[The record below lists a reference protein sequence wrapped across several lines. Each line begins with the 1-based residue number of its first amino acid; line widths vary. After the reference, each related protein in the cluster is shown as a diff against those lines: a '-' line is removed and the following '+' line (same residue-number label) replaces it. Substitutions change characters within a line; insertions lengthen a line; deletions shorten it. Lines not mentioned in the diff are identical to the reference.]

1 MLWTT
6 EAFSPHHTMLDM
18 LTYPSNSEL
27 HQAIIK
33 SLEFWKQVGGKKYLL
48 AVEMF
53 SFVAF

>member
-1 MLWTT
+1 MLRTT

-33 SLEFWKQVGGKKYLL
+33 SLEFWKRVGGKKYLL